1 MRRLAVALVAVT
13 VALSL
18 AGCGGGGEEEAAA
31 PETAPA
37 PAAAAQP
44 AAAEEA
50 TGPAVDVLSPLEGG
64 YEQPFPVGGDVV
76 IPDAVQ
82 QRLDAG
88 QPFLLYYYDADQQ
101 VTIDQTVEVDAVMGE
116 YRGLIDLISYDVDS
130 ELLDSGETPDPDDP
144 TRQAYELAA
153 TLGADQT
160 PYLVLVDARGVITW
174 RWRGFVTREPLKRE
188 VLYATQLQ

>member
-31 PETAPA
+31 PEAA
-37 PAAAAQP
+37 PAAAP
-44 AAAEEA
+44 AAQASASEES
-50 TGPAVDVLSPLEGG
+50 TGPAIDVLSPLEGG
-64 YEQPFPVGGDVV
+64 YEEPFPAGVDVV
-76 IPDAVQ
+76 VPDAVR

-101 VTIDQTVEVDAVMGE
+101 VTVDQTVEIDAVMGE
-116 YRGLIDLISYDVDS
+116 YRGLVDLISFDVDS
-130 ELLDSGETPDPDDP
+130 ELLDSGDAPDPEDP
-144 TRQAYELAA
+144 TRQAYELAV
-153 TLGADQT
+153 TLEADQT
-160 PYLVLVDARGVITW
+160 PYLVLVDDRGVITW
-174 RWRGFVTREPLKRE
+174 RWRGFVTRDPLKRE